1 MARWSRRSWRDVSE
15 APRSEMLLPHE
26 FFESDL
32 RRAHDHSIRHFAELW
47 RSGLCGC
54 FCCLDVFEFEDVREW
69 TDGGQTALC
78 PSCGIDSVIG
88 DGSGFP
94 ITEEFLAAMEARW
107 FGHGGQT

>member
-1 MARWSRRSWRDVSE
+1 
-15 APRSEMLLPHE
+15 MLFPHE

-32 RRAHDHSIRHFAELW
+32 RRAHGHSIRHLAELG

-54 FCCLDVFEFEDVREW
+54 FGCLDVFEFKHIREW

-88 DGSGFP
+88 DASGFP

-107 FGHGGQT
+107 FGLRRPDAEPGAAADRGGNEAF